1 MVRPRTAVAPPATT
15 IYGKPSAIQTISDR
29 RSCGNGWATILIRRP
44 FRSMTSTG
52 DSHPCSAAGPR
63 IRTREPSSS
72 SGRLGY
78 AGLPK
83 AHELGHGGGSS
94 APGGRAPST
103 ASRASRASLGERRRL
118 MRSGWAEGADSENPS
133 AQPGPSRATA
143 GQLRVVPAQWTDGT
157 RGMGQDDARAVDA
170 QLWSGGEGFSRS
182 LWGGEVGGERQLHRL
197 QPGKVAG
204 VDGAA
209 AGRVATVCGADRRHT
224 VPGSADDRGPG
235 SQY

>member
-1 MVRPRTAVAPPATT
+1 VFLPRKKESRYEETIPDRPATS
-15 IYGKPSAIQTISDR
+15 GARFP
-29 RSCGNGWATILIRRP
+29 P
-44 FRSMTSTG
+44 
-52 DSHPCSAAGPR
+52 AGPR
-63 IRTREPSSS
+63 RESQHPDDLSHGRGRGASARR
-72 SGRLGY
+72 SGPPAARG
-78 AGLPK
+78 GIGVD
-83 AHELGHGGGSS
+83 ELGHGGGSS

-118 MRSGWAEGADSENPS
+118 LRSGWAEGTDSENPS

-143 GQLRVVPAQWTDGT
+143 GQLRTVPAQWTDGT

-170 QLWSGGEGFSRS
+170 QLWSGGEGFSPS

-209 AGRVATVCGADRRHT
+209 TGRVATVCGTDRRHT

-235 SQY
+235 SQYGRAQNRVGPARRSDR